1 MKQYFIAILLGLT
14 MGCTTPNIYGPSKQ
28 EQDLAKLLD
37 STPTQATDFVKAPVK
52 DIITYLSSQSAL
64 HSPNNKSVTFVFP
77 YEEDLQQIVTAR
89 LPNSSLSDAIRTLCR
104 TNALRYRIDE
114 NAVYISGFYDE
125 PGPLSIRSYN
135 IPRTV
140 VQKHISDNPSPE
152 NLIKQLSKYGV
163 PFPYPDR
170 VFAAYNSESQVL
182 TVGNTEDAL
191 NILGSV
197 IDALMKT
204 ESKGQ

>member
-1 MKQYFIAILLGLT
+1 MKQFITAILLGLT
-14 MGCTTPNIYGPSKQ
+14 MGCTTHNNYDPSKP

-37 STPTQATDFVKAPVK
+37 TTPIQSAEFVKAPVK
-52 DIITYLSSQSAL
+52 DVITYLSSQSAL
-64 HSPNNKSVTFVFP
+64 NSPNNKSATFVFP
-77 YEEDLQQIVTAR
+77 YEEDLQHTVTACFQD
-89 LPNSSLSDAIRTLCR
+89 SSLSDAIRTLCR

-125 PGPLSIRSYN
+125 PGPLSIRNYN

-140 VQKHISDNPSPE
+140 VQKHISDNPTPE
-152 NLIKQLSKYGV
+152 NLIKQLSKCGV
-163 PFPYPDR
+163 PFPRPDR

-197 IDALMKT
+197 IEALIKT